1 MTCVLIA
8 SQIQLETILESGKVF
23 GKKNYNLIEKHDFF
37 ERLQVDDDWFCEVGV
52 GLCELWLGQ
61 GNSCCNWADLVH

>member
-1 MTCVLIA
+1 
-8 SQIQLETILESGKVF
+8 
-23 GKKNYNLIEKHDFF
+23 LIEKHDFF